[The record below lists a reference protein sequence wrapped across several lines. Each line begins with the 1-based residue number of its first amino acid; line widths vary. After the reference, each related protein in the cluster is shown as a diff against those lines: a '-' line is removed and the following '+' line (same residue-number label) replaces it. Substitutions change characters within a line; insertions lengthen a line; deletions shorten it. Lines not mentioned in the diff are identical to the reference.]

1 MLVDLLIKLVAS
13 LCETA
18 SQLLVVTSD
27 GILSFQFVN
36 LGIKLRESGQDISY
50 GENPVEKAHRAGAS
64 VELSLTASSV
74 SQTSI
79 HMAEA
84 GAADQVTQFL
94 RTVA

>member
-1 MLVDLLIKLVAS
+1 MHINDSSKMRENCCVSGTNRTGK
-13 LCETA
+13 TH
-18 SQLLVVTSD
+18 
-27 GILSFQFVN
+27 